1 MLNVTLDLSAVLY
14 TDLSLSTSYPSVSS
28 ARTDPVGTAHSRII
42 CSPAQCCAPIPHR
55 AASARTRKSS
65 GSRLA
70 RRSLA
75 GACGIAA
82 AAAARVMGYAM
93 PVGKSSPCASL
104 SVRNACRRRRG
115 LTPKF
120 VALRSHAEML
130 WQRAAEASNVITD
143 RLEAWQ
149 CLDAAAARAQTD
161 AG

>member
-28 ARTDPVGTAHSRII
+28 ARTDPVGTAHNMLP
-42 CSPAQCCAPIPHR
+42 CSVLCTDPAPR
-55 AASARTRKSS
+55 SLSADTQVKW
-65 GSRLA
+65 LA
-70 RRSLA
+70 VGERRSLA